1 MAANNSVLKS
11 FQILEIISQYPEGIN
26 LSGIVR
32 ETKLPKSTV
41 HDICN
46 ALYQTDAIYF
56 KDPVAKTY
64 VVGSKM
70 YSIGQVYTQNSN
82 FIIACEPFL
91 KDFAEKYGV
100 SVSAA
105 KRLHNTSVNV
115 FKYESKN
122 SKVITQELGAQ
133 VKLNEDVCGKVFLAY
148 LDKNS
153 LSKKLE
159 QLGLQDDF
167 KIIEELQQILKNGY
181 GFDDNVSSKY
191 IYSIA
196 VPIFNFEN
204 KCIGVI
210 TSTSLKTT
218 KNDVDE
224 QIKNLMLIANKVSK
238 ILGYRK

>member
-1 MAANNSVLKS
+1 MAANHSVLKS
-11 FQILEIISQYPEGIN
+11 FQILEVISQYPEGIN

-41 HDICN
+41 FDICN

-56 KDPVAKTY
+56 KDPIAKTY
-64 VVGSKM
+64 VIGSKM
-70 YSIGQVYTQNSN
+70 YIMGQVYTQNSN
-82 FIIACEPFL
+82 FIIACEPVL
-91 KDFAEKYGV
+91 KEFAEKYGV

-115 FKYESKN
+115 FKYESKK
-122 SKVITQELGAQ
+122 SKVITPDLGTQ
-133 VKLNEDVCGKVFLAY
+133 VRLNEDVCGKVFLAY

-153 LSKKLE
+153 LPKKLE
-159 QLGLQDDF
+159 QLNLQNNS
-167 KIIEELQQILKNGY
+167 KILLELQQIRENGF

-191 IYSIA
+191 IHSIA

-224 QIKNLMLIANKVSK
+224 QIGNLMLIANKVSK